1 MASSTHKHYH
11 DEDFDAKGFVEAHFS
26 HGNVLIIEEN
36 VGFPMKILHDL
47 FSSGQVKGNILLDI
61 SIGSIVYQLFSA
73 CNVFKEIY
81 VVKFTDANIKHLKKW
96 LEKGDEATDWS
107 FAAKRVSR
115 LQGNRDGWKEQEEK
129 VRRAMKSIVE
139 WDIFENSCID
149 PLLVPQVD
157 CVLSLW
163 ILNVISKTK
172 EEFQRNLKNFTSRLK
187 IGGYL
192 VLFSPVNMTFYRVG
206 QHKFFHLAVDEN
218 FIKESVIKA
227 GFIIEKM
234 DLKAS
239 MVKCDLLDYDHV
251 CFILARKEREG

>member
-11 DEDFDAKGFVEAHFS
+11 DEDFDTKGFVETHFS
-26 HGNVLIIEEN
+26 HENILIIEESMGYP
-36 VGFPMKILHDL
+36 VKILHEL
-47 FSSGQVKGNILLDI
+47 FSSGQVKGNILLDV

-73 CNVFKEIY
+73 SNVFKEIY
-81 VVKFTDANIKHLKKW
+81 VVGFTDAAIHHFKKW

-115 LQGNRDGWKEQEEK
+115 LQGNRDGWKEQEEQA
-129 VRRAMKSIVE
+129 RRAVKSTVK
-139 WDIFENSCID
+139 WDILKNSCID

-192 VLFSPVNMTFYRVG
+192 VLFNAVNMTFYRVG

-218 FIKESVIKA
+218 FVQESVIKA
-227 GFIIEKM
+227 GLVIEKM
-234 DLKAS
+234 DL
-239 MVKCDLLDYDHV
+239 MTGLVKCDLADNDYV